1 MSAVRVAFFA
11 LVAVVVAVTANLVLL
26 GIATGPKD
34 PVGTLSPR
42 AGLVLLP
49 TPPVAPTTTTT
60 ITIPPATTTTVT
72 TTTTSGA
79 GRPDSDHSRRAPAAP
94 GRITAGF
101 APGRLSPNPP
111 EPNRYRPLGRP

>member
-1 MSAVRVAFFA
+1 MSAARVAFFA

-49 TPPVAPTTTTT
+49 ARPAAPTTTTTTTT
-60 ITIPPATTTTVT
+60 ITIPRHDDDGHDHDDT
-72 TTTTSGA
+72 GA
-79 GRPDSDHSRRAPAAP
+79 GRPDSDHSRRRPRRTGANHRR
-94 GRITAGF
+94 GRT
-101 APGRLSPNPP
+101 RTTES
-111 EPNRYRPLGRP
+111 

>member
-1 MSAVRVAFFA
+1 MARVAFFA

-49 TPPVAPTTTTT
+49 TLPAAPTTTTT

-72 TTTTSGA
+72 TTTTPA
-79 GRPDSDHSRRAPAAP
+79 PAVPTPTTPDGAPAAP
-94 GRITAGF
+94 GRITGRV
-101 APGRLSPNPP
+101 APGRLSPNPL

>member
-1 MSAVRVAFFA
+1 MSAARVAFFA

-49 TPPVAPTTTTT
+49 APPAAPITTTT
-60 ITIPPATTTTVT
+60 IATPPATTTTVT
-72 TTTTSGA
+72 TTTT
-79 GRPDSDHSRRAPAAP
+79 PAPAVPAP
-94 GRITAGF
+94 TTPTAP
-101 APGRLSPNPP
+101 APHRGESPA
-111 EPNRYRPLGRP
+111 GSHQDD

>member
-1 MSAVRVAFFA
+1 MSAARVAFFA

-49 TPPVAPTTTTT
+49 APPAAPTTTTT
-60 ITIPPATTTTVT
+60 TIPPVTTTTVT
-72 TTTTSGA
+72 TTTT
-79 GRPDSDHSRRAPAAP
+79 PAPAVPTPTTPTAP
-94 GRITAGF
+94 PPHRGESPAGS
-101 APGRLSPNPP
+101 RQDD
-111 EPNRYRPLGRP
+111 

>member
-1 MSAVRVAFFA
+1 MSAARVAFFA

-49 TPPVAPTTTTT
+49 TPPAAPTTTTT

-72 TTTTSGA
+72 TTTT
-79 GRPDSDHSRRAPAAP
+79 PAPAVPTPTTPVAP
-94 GRITAGF
+94 PPHRGESP
-101 APGRLSPNPP
+101 PGSHQDD
-111 EPNRYRPLGRP
+111 

>member
-1 MSAVRVAFFA
+1 MSAARVAFFA

-49 TPPVAPTTTTT
+49 APPAAPTTTTT
-60 ITIPPATTTTVT
+60 ITIPPVTTTTVT
-72 TTTTSGA
+72 TTTT
-79 GRPDSDHSRRAPAAP
+79 PAPAVPTPTTPARP
-94 GRITAGF
+94 RRTGANHRRV

>member
-1 MSAVRVAFFA
+1 MSVARVAVFA
-11 LVAVVVAVTANLVLL
+11 LVALIVAVAANLVLL

-49 TPPVAPTTTTT
+49 TLPAAPTTTAT

-72 TTTTSGA
+72 TTTT
-79 GRPDSDHSRRAPAAP
+79 PAPAVPTPTTPAALP
-94 GRITAGF
+94 PHRGESPAG
-101 APGRLSPNPP
+101 SHQDD
-111 EPNRYRPLGRP
+111 